1 MMQSK
6 VYFWN
11 LRTSFKKSYEVKL
24 KKLIEATGFLDKIE
38 KKDIVGIKMH
48 FGEKG
53 TTSFIS
59 PIWLH
64 PIVELLKQKEAKSFL
79 TDTNTLYV
87 GQRGEAVSHIL
98 NATRHGFDPAILG
111 VPVIIADGLKS
122 TNEAV
127 ITYNGKHFTE
137 FYFGRDLLEV
147 DALINLSHF
156 KGHELTGF
164 GGAIKNIGMG
174 CATRRGKMQQHCGLG
189 PKPNRK
195 KCIGCGR
202 CIDACEADALALD
215 EENKIIVNDQKCV
228 GCANCLLACK
238 NDALDINWKIDIKLF
253 LERLVEYCAAFIY
266 SLKKPIL
273 HINFVIN
280 ISPVCDCVGFSD
292 ASICPDIGVLAS
304 FDPVALDQAS
314 LDLVN
319 NSVAINIGQYKNQP
333 KPGEDKFKAVHPKTQ
348 GEYCLEYAEKLGL
361 GYRKYQIT
369 EI

>member
-1 MMQSK
+1 MASE

-24 KKLIEATGFLDKIE
+24 KNLINATGFLDKIE

-64 PIVELLKQKEAKSFL
+64 PIISLLKQKEAKVFL
-79 TDTNTLYV
+79 ADTNTLYV
-87 GQRGEAVSHIL
+87 GERVDAVSHIL

-111 VPVIIADGLKS
+111 APVIIADGLKS
-122 TNEAV
+122 TNE
-127 ITYNGKHFTE
+127 ITINFNGNHFRE
-137 FYFGRDLLEV
+137 FYFARDLFEV

-156 KGHELTGF
+156 KGHELAGF

-174 CATRRGKMQQHCGLG
+174 CATRRGKMQEHCGLG
-189 PKPNRK
+189 PKPIRK
-195 KCIGCGR
+195 KCVGCGR
-202 CIDACEADALALD
+202 CIEACEAGALYLD
-215 EENKIIVNDQKCV
+215 EENKICVDDDKCV
-228 GCANCLLACK
+228 GCANCLVACK
-238 NDALDINWKIDIKLF
+238 NGALEVNWKIDVKLF
-253 LERLVEYCAAFIY
+253 LERLAEYCTAFIS

-273 HINFVIN
+273 HINFVIDV
-280 ISPVCDCVGFSD
+280 SPVCDCVGFSD

-304 FDPVALDQAS
+304 YDPVALDQAC

-319 NSVAINIGQYKNQP
+319 QAIAINVGQYKNEP
-333 KPGEDKFKAVHPKTQ
+333 KPGEDKFKAIHPKTQ

-361 GYRKYQIT
+361 GSRKYELKKI
-369 EI
+369 